1 MIISE
6 SIRNKLVSSSRK
18 TKILLMMLNDFVCFL
33 SPFLLSYAI
42 YYFSDESTPIWSLI
56 SNLSILIILIFILTC
71 IALIYV
77 FNGYRHFF
85 RFSNENLLT
94 VWSNP
99 RLNVLFV
106 YFLAVLT
113 YLLARNNLINSISAA
128 LAIILITFASIVFSR
143 ALVYRLI
150 KSSPK
155 KNYLPVII
163 YGAGQAGREL
173 AAYMGQND
181 FYKIIGFIDDN
192 QKLKNFKLLGHK
204 IYGNI
209 EQISKI
215 KKKFPKLL
223 VIISIVNIKPAQRRA
238 IISNLE
244 KFNIAVKTIPE
255 GYGSLTSKMSIQN
268 LDVKDL
274 LNREEVPSDK
284 ELLQEQIKNKN
295 ILISGAGGSIGSEIS
310 QKIVSLN
317 PKKIIF
323 IDFSEF
329 NLFALKNK
337 LDSFIKVDK
346 TYKLLNL
353 NNLDQIEKIIKEE
366 NINII
371 YHAAAYKHVPMLESE
386 ENFNAA
392 IENNFFVTFDLCK
405 LAFENK
411 VNKFTLVSTDKA
423 VNPTNIMGASK
434 RLAELSLQ
442 AFQDESN
449 NKTKFS
455 MVRFGNVLN
464 SSGSVVPLFWEQINS
479 GGPVTVTH
487 EKINRFFMTIEE
499 AANLVIES
507 SSISEGGEVFLLDM
521 GDPIEI
527 KFLAEKMIRLS
538 GNSISDDDNKN
549 GIEINYS
556 GLRPGE
562 KLYEEL
568 LLNNDP
574 QDTIHP
580 KIKKGTEKKFHISEI
595 QDLKKSL
602 VALSGKQ
609 NKDESIDLISKYV
622 DGFKKNKS

>member
-18 TKILLMMLNDFVCFL
+18 MKILLMMLNDFVCFL
-33 SPFLLSYAI
+33 SPFFLSYAI
-42 YYFSDESTPIWSLI
+42 FYFSDESTPIWSLI
-56 SNLSILIILIFILTC
+56 SNISFLIVLIFIFTC
-71 IALIYV
+71 IALI
-77 FNGYRHFF
+77 FTLNGYRHFF

-99 RLNVLFV
+99 RLNVLFL
-106 YFLAVLT
+106 YFLAILT
-113 YLLARNNLINSISAA
+113 YLLPRANLINSLSAA

-143 ALVYRLI
+143 SLVYQLI

-192 QKLKNFKLLGHK
+192 QKLKNFKLLNHK
-204 IYGNI
+204 IYGDI

-215 KKKFPKLL
+215 KKKYPKLL
-223 VIISIVNIKPAQRRA
+223 VIISIINIKPAQRRA

-268 LDVKDL
+268 LDAKDL
-274 LNREEVPSDK
+274 LNREEVPTDK
-284 ELLQEQIKNKN
+284 KLLKEQIKNKN

-310 QKIVSLN
+310 QKIISLKPN
-317 PKKIIF
+317 KIIF

-346 TYKLLNL
+346 TFKLLNL
-353 NNLDQIEKIIKEE
+353 NNLDRIEKIIKEE

-386 ENFNAA
+386 DNLNAA
-392 IENNFFVTFDLCK
+392 LENNFFVTFNLCK
-405 LAFENK
+405 LAFENN
-411 VNKFTLVSTDKA
+411 VDKFTLVSTDKA

-442 AFQDESN
+442 AFQDEPN

-527 KFLAEKMIRLS
+527 KYLAEKMIRLS
-538 GNSISDDDNKN
+538 GNSVCDSDNKN

-580 KIKKGTEKKFHISEI
+580 KIKKGTEKKFHLSEI

-602 VALSGKQ
+602 IALGNKQ
-609 NKDESIDLISKYV
+609 NKDRSISLISKYV
-622 DGFKKNKS
+622 DGFRRN

>member
-1 MIISE
+1 
-6 SIRNKLVSSSRK
+6 
-18 TKILLMMLNDFVCFL
+18 
-33 SPFLLSYAI
+33 
-42 YYFSDESTPIWSLI
+42 
-56 SNLSILIILIFILTC
+56 
-71 IALIYV
+71 
-77 FNGYRHFF
+77 
-85 RFSNENLLT
+85 
-94 VWSNP
+94 
-99 RLNVLFV
+99 
-106 YFLAVLT
+106 
-113 YLLARNNLINSISAA
+113 
-128 LAIILITFASIVFSR
+128 
-143 ALVYRLI
+143 
-150 KSSPK
+150 
-155 KNYLPVII
+155 
-163 YGAGQAGREL
+163 
-173 AAYMGQND
+173 
-181 FYKIIGFIDDN
+181 
-192 QKLKNFKLLGHK
+192 
-204 IYGNI
+204 
-209 EQISKI
+209 
-215 KKKFPKLL
+215 
-223 VIISIVNIKPAQRRA
+223 
-238 IISNLE
+238 
-244 KFNIAVKTIPE
+244 
-255 GYGSLTSKMSIQN
+255 MSIQN

-337 LDSFIKVDK
+337 LDSFLKVDK

-487 EKINRFFMTIEE
+487 EKINRFFVTIEE
-499 AANLVIES
+499 SCKFSNWS
-507 SSISEGGEVFLLDM
+507 SSISEGGEVF
-521 GDPIEI
+521 
-527 KFLAEKMIRLS
+527 A
-538 GNSISDDDNKN
+538 
-549 GIEINYS
+549 
-556 GLRPGE
+556 
-562 KLYEEL
+562 
-568 LLNNDP
+568 
-574 QDTIHP
+574 
-580 KIKKGTEKKFHISEI
+580 
-595 QDLKKSL
+595 
-602 VALSGKQ
+602 
-609 NKDESIDLISKYV
+609 
-622 DGFKKNKS
+622 